1 MTIIN
6 VMLHKKLLED
16 SEWLL
21 GDNSASAN
29 LLYIQAFINPL
40 LVLEDRLSRQLTRCR
55 GLHQEI
61 SVRLSRGKHL
71 GEGEEGRASLSVIP
85 VAEPTC

>member
-29 LLYIQAFINPL
+29 LLYIQAFISPL
-40 LVLEDRLSRQLTRCR
+40 LVLEDRLSRQLTD
-55 GLHQEI
+55 
-61 SVRLSRGKHL
+61 
-71 GEGEEGRASLSVIP
+71 
-85 VAEPTC
+85 